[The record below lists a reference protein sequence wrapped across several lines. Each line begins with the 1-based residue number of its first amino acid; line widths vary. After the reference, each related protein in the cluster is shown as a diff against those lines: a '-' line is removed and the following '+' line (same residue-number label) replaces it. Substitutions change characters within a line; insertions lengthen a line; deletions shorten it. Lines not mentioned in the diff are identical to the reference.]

1 MNRPINR
8 KPAQKRGKRVSRKAS
23 RKVWEQ
29 LDEKPIVGID
39 TLPDGGLVSTPIAA
53 KAVRKGRSDRLAA
66 TPAPKKD
73 QIVGSSRNQGGSASS
88 SSSGRSIVIDE
99 STLTSLKTKVKE
111 HNESVA
117 GGESWKRTS
126 LGTLKSVYRRGA
138 GAFSVSHRPGMT
150 RNQWAMGRVNA
161 FLKILK
167 SGKPNNSRY
176 VTDNDLL
183 PADHP
188 WRKKTQSKGVKRV
201 IFREVSRLQ
210 EIPQNEIKEMVR
222 VHNRQMT
229 RSGSPEWTKTD
240 SKSLSEVWRRATAR
254 KADPAVEAQAFLGNL
269 EGKDGRRKYNFV
281 NADLMPK
288 DHPWLQNSKAAM
300 LDRVAQFKA
309 LRKISKRQSV
319 GVTEGVRRGL
329 VVVDELGI
337 MRCPPGTV
345 NAMQFTNMQG
355 EGCMNP
361 AGSRGRMI
369 GRQVL
374 SRAAHQEV
382 ISSLSNA
389 NESTKK
395 KANLPLKEVDRLRFK
410 NMVKTLKGEYEDFE
424 GLRLN
429 SPKVK
434 DFRKGVLERIKDQG
448 GITISPLSGNQP
460 TSGWAIARK
469 GEGIRIALNEFFDG
483 DEPKQEAIAL
493 LHFYIAD
500 SLRKKDGKRRFD
512 EPDDER
518 SIGTFFGGWIDA
530 DEDKNKWLYLDTVDV
545 FDKDQVTEQEAMK
558 IGFERDQI
566 AMTDLDELEAG
577 NMSAA
582 FPKTGGTGGEYA
594 DLTLPFRTLIKRK
607 PSERSVE
614 ELSEGPRVQI
624 VNKDK
629 PNADWGEF
637 AVDSVS
643 DAHIEKMIKTLNE
656 KIGENDFGEQVGTL
670 DDIEKRFSK
679 LLEVVTEEDFDD
691 GLVWYPKAKKT
702 AEDMARSLGIET
714 WKAAGIIAVLS
725 PNTKWNQNV
734 WMAEWTAKWLSK
746 NQVIDDEFIA
756 MVQGMRLAA
765 FSNNMDRYMDGA
777 GLSGLINI
785 SVEDIEKYKGK
796 RIKELL
802 SDDEGLDI
810 LTLALRAYGAKETM
824 VHENKKFRPNQIVID
839 EEASAEKGE
848 TVYSSVQW
856 TDFESLKKALSLA
869 SPNATANDLD
879 VALGGAHK
887 VRSFYNNIMFPY
899 ESRDSTIDVHM
910 GSIGAGKKITS
921 SGPLSDAI
929 FTVPTSKPE
938 GVAGGYPLF
947 QIAMRRTLDRF
958 NERLD
963 SINEAR
969 QKRGLKALEL
979 LDLPQLQAIL
989 WVAHRRAPF
998 GEGLD
1003 SNSGAL
1009 SGVELQ

>member
-269 EGKDGRRKYNFV
+269 EGRDGRRKYNFV

-374 SRAAHQEV
+374 TRGARQEV
-382 ISSLSNA
+382 ISSIA
-389 NESTKK
+389 KDK
-395 KANLPLKEVDRLRFK
+395 KATEKIKKAASFPLTDVETERFK
-410 NMVKTLKGEYEDFE
+410 NILKTITSEYQDFSDMTSN
-424 GLRLN
+424 GPR
-429 SPKVK
+429 VK
-434 DFRKGVLERIKDQG
+434 DFRRGVLDHIESEG

-460 TSGWAIARK
+460 TSGWAIARP
-469 GEGIRIALNEFFDG
+469 GQGIRIDLKDFFENG
-483 DEPKQEAIAL
+483 NPKPEAIAI
-493 LHFYIAD
+493 LHAYIGD
-500 SLRKKDGKRRFD
+500 GLRNKRFGD
-512 EPDDER
+512 PDDER
-518 SIGTFFGGWIDA
+518 SIGTFFGGWIDT
-530 DEDKNKWLYLDTVDV
+530 DDDNNKWLYLDVVDV
-545 FDKDQVTEQEAMK
+545 FDKDLMTSNEAVALGK
-558 IGFERDQI
+558 EREQI
-566 AMTDLDELEAG
+566 AITDLDELTNG
-577 NMSAA
+577 NTDVA
-582 FPKTGGTGGEYA
+582 FPKSGGTGGEYV
-594 DLTLPFRTLIKRK
+594 DLTFELREIKRITA
-607 PSERSVE
+607 SDRDIEQIQQE
-614 ELSEGPRVQI
+614 PRVQI
-624 VNKDK
+624 RDAESKTQEFE
-629 PNADWGEF
+629 EF
-637 AVDSVS
+637 AVDNISQDHV
-643 DAHIEKMIKTLNE
+643 DGLIEVLNE
-656 KIGENDFGEQVGTL
+656 KYGSKVGGL
-670 DDIEKRFSK
+670 EEISARFDD
-679 LLEVVTEEDFDD
+679 LLESVTEDDFKD
-691 GLVWYPKAKKT
+691 GLTWYPEAREMVNEM
-702 AEDMARSLGIET
+702 AEKLGIQP
-714 WKAAGIIAVLS
+714 WQAAGIMAVLS
-725 PNTKWNQNV
+725 PSRSWDQNV
-734 WMAEWTAKWLSK
+734 WQAKWVADFIDE
-746 NQVIDDEFIA
+746 NREIDDELIA
-756 MVQGMRLAA
+756 MVEAMRLADYTTKMA
-765 FSNNMDRYMDGA
+765 AYA
-777 GLSGLINI
+777 A
-785 SVEDIEKYKGK
+785 ETTEKLPRFLDVDAAEFKGK
-796 RIKELL
+796 NVKDLL
-802 SDDEGLDI
+802 SDEKGLDV
-810 LTLALRAYGAKETM
+810 LALAMRAYGSQVTM
-824 VHENKKFRPNQIVID
+824 AHEGKKSRPNQVVFN
-839 EEASAEKGE
+839 AEKTVLKGE
-848 TVYSSVQW
+848 PVYEAVQW
-856 TDFESLKKALSLA
+856 QSWENLRKALSLA
-869 SPNATANDLD
+869 SGDVSPNYLD
-879 VALGGAHK
+879 SALGGKHK
-887 VRSFYNNIMFPY
+887 VRSFYNNIMFPL
-899 ESRDSTIDVHM
+899 EGRDTTIDVHM
-910 GSIGAGKKITS
+910 SSIGTGKKIT
-921 SGPLSDAI
+921 GKAGNPI
-929 FTVPTSKPE
+929 FSTPTSQKE
-938 GVAGGYPLF
+938 GTVGTYPIF
-947 QIAMRRTLDRF
+947 QIALKQTLERF
-958 NERLD
+958 NERLEV
-963 SINEAR
+963 INEAR
-969 QKRGLKALEL
+969 AKRGLKALKV
-979 LDLPQLQAIL
+979 LDLPQLQAVL

-1003 SNSGAL
+1003 SGSGAL
-1009 SGVELQ
+1009 SGATLK